1 MDDLLGFRDDEEENG
16 EAKGL
21 HVVLVL
27 VLRITAETG
36 IFVPRCWWRLVT
48 TRKVE

>member
-27 VLRITAETG
+27 VLPPKQE
-36 IFVPRCWWRLVT
+36 FSYLVGGGGS
-48 TRKVE
+48 